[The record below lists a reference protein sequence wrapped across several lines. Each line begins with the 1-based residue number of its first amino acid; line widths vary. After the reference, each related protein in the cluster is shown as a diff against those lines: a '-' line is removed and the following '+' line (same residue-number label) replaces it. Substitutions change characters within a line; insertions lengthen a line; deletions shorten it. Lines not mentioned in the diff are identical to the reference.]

1 VRKELDR
8 IQDQQVGLTD
18 PRRNILDMAMDS
30 EIARLNHQI
39 RQQAQEIDRLSAEN
53 TKLKK
58 ALEKKAMSLIRT
70 M

>member
-1 VRKELDR
+1 MDR